1 MRLTIRSVAM
11 AISAVLLVGAGSL
24 AQDASPAAPEP
35 APLAYQAYVTALDA
49 FSAADPS
56 AELGPSPAVHEVL
69 DALDALLRQ
78 AQTEYV
84 RLGAVVPESCYSIA
98 HEALLD
104 YWLTK
109 IELYEIMLPGLAGA
123 ETLSDIGA
131 AGDAM
136 HEELRALHPTA
147 YVESPDPAVGFKG
160 SYENILTALVAC
172 APVISGQRLVVPD
185 AGLAIRHPN
194 LWSASVVMEEVN
206 TALTTVLLLTSEDRG
221 ICALQEIAS
230 PGVSSTLEDMYEV
243 VPELWFAT
251 SGLADDYSTKTV
263 TLPVGDVVRATF
275 DDVREDRD
283 NLTYRSVVYLIPAV
297 DRALLIHCAARPELG
312 LSAEDD
318 WLAIA
323 QTLELLSAEE

>member
-11 AISAVLLVGAGSL
+11 AIGAVLVMGAGSF
-24 AQDASPAAPEP
+24 AQDASPTTPEP

-56 AELGPSPAVHEVL
+56 SELGPSPAVHEVL
-69 DALDALLRQ
+69 DALDVLLRQ

-84 RLGAVVPESCYSIA
+84 RLGAVVPEACYSTA

-104 YWLTK
+104 YWLAK

-123 ETLSDIGA
+123 EALSAIGA

-147 YVESPDPAVGFKG
+147 YVMSPDPASGFRG
-160 SYENILTALVAC
+160 SYENILTALATC
-172 APVISGQRLVVPD
+172 APVISGQRLTVPE
-185 AGLAIRHPN
+185 ARLAIRHPN
-194 LWSASVVMEEVN
+194 HWSANVVMEEVN
-206 TALTTVLLLTSEDRG
+206 TVLSTVLLLTSEDRG
-221 ICALQEIAS
+221 VCALQELVS
-230 PGVSSTLEDMYEV
+230 PGVSPTLDDMYQV

-251 SGLADDYSTKTV
+251 SGLADDYSTETV
-263 TLPVGDVVRATF
+263 SLPVGDVVRATF
-275 DDVREDRD
+275 DDVRGDPD
-283 NLTYRSVVYLIPAV
+283 NLTYRSAVYLIPAV
-297 DRALLIHCAARPELG
+297 NRALLIHCAARPELG

-323 QTLELLSAEE
+323 QSLELLPAAE